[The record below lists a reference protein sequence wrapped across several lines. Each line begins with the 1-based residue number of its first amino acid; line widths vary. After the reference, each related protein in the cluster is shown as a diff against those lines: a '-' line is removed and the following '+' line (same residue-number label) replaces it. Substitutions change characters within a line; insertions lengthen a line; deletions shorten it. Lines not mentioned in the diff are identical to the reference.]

1 MILNNKLLEPQ
12 LLLCENVLNKTYL
25 MESLIKL
32 NEIKQIFPDFSHLQL
47 THTKTACMIFAIFK
61 YYLYYDSFNT
71 FFQLTLFLRQI
82 NFKRYMDTYH
92 FPSDRK

>member
-1 MILNNKLLEPQ
+1 MILNSKLLEFQ

-25 MESLIKL
+25 IELLIEL
-32 NEIKQIFPDFSHLQL
+32 NEIKQISPDFSHLQL
-47 THTKTACMIFAIFK
+47 THTKMACMIFAIFK
-61 YYLYYDSFNT
+61 YYLYYDSFNI